1 MKKKC
6 TCVEY
11 YQSISGRSSKLM
23 HWEIDVAHRVSW
35 RKDKIVIFLDAIT
48 YFSCATIIS
57 ICQID
62 FLSLLWV
69 TWPLHIITKKWISYT
84 TISGRSLIS
93 VHSAINTQDI
103 KPDLDP
109 SVSSH
114 VICKGDYEWRCL
126 WSTCLFS
133 DEWRSSILLYMESAR
148 WHCSFRTWPKH
159 ISNWWK
165 NFHVDDQFSW
175 S

>member
-48 YFSCATIIS
+48 YFSCTTMLS

-114 VICKGDYEWRCL
+114 VQVDVVAPVQHVHPFL
-126 WSTCLFS
+126 V
-133 DEWRSSILLYMESAR
+133 
-148 WHCSFRTWPKH
+148 WPKH
-159 ISNWWK
+159 SRWFLWPK
-165 NFHVDDQFSW
+165 HSRW
-175 S
+175 ST